1 MFDAGE
7 KAPSV
12 GRQPFAYFLHEWAGG
27 HSFRPTEVFMLDRFP
42 TTLRTLVVLVMFGAA
57 GCAEREPAVQPPGAE
72 ETTKTRVLEAGAAIL
87 QPDDVFEGFD
97 VYLIGFH
104 PMKEEPHIQMEAH
117 HFCRQVNQDFA
128 QCVLFDGNTAEA
140 NMTGVEYII
149 SGRLL
154 ESLPAEERQYWHPHN
169 FEILSGQLVA
179 PGIPQVAE
187 IELMRDK
194 MNSYGK
200 TFHLWHTTRGEEGQK
215 LPLGPAR
222 LAWSFNRMG
231 EARPELISRRDAE
244 MNIDSHEKRRERQE
258 LQSLARP
265 QYGVDVLK
273 GAFRATTEPYPG
285 VADAEPGVA
294 GERSAGQV
302 DAAARRSVAPP
313 SGP

>member
-1 MFDAGE
+1 MA
-7 KAPSV
+7 
-12 GRQPFAYFLHEWAGG
+12 
-27 HSFRPTEVFMLDRFP
+27 DRFF
-42 TTLRTLVVLVMFGAA
+42 TTSRALLVLVVLVAA
-57 GCAEREPAVQPPGAE
+57 ACTEREPAVQPPGAD
-72 ETTKTRVLEAGAAIL
+72 ETTKTRVLEAGAAVL
-87 QPDDVFEGFD
+87 QSDDVFDGFD
-97 VYLIGFH
+97 VYLVGFH

-128 QCVLFDGNTAEA
+128 QCVLFDGNTEEA

-154 ESLPAEERQYWHPHN
+154 ESLPAEEREYWHPHN

-200 TFHLWHTTRGEEGQK
+200 TFHFWHTTRGEEGQQ
-215 LPLGPAR
+215 LPLGPAK

-244 MNIDSHEKRRERQE
+244 MNIDSQEKMRERQE
-258 LQSLARP
+258 LTSLARP
-265 QYGVDVLK
+265 QYGVDALQ
-273 GAFRATTEPYPG
+273 GAFPAPTEPLPG
-285 VADAEPGVA
+285 VADAESGL
-294 GERSAGQV
+294 AGQKGR
-302 DAAARRSVAPP
+302 AEPQ
-313 SGP
+313 SGGPTKRP